1 MAPAIKLQPSLMQ
14 KIIDI
19 DINMELKQLGASLAR
34 PIHNGNIGK
43 LHEWTHD
50 HDQVFGYVRDL
61 CGCFNAS

>member
-1 MAPAIKLQPSLMQ
+1 MQ